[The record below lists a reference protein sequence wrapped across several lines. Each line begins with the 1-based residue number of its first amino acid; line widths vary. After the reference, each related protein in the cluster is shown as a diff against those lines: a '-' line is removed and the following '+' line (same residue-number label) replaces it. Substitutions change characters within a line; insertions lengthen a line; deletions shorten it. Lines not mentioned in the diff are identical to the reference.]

1 MATAKWMQRRANR
14 AWEDLENTVLDYITI
29 LLNIVTLTINVV
41 MIIYRRSERQESD
54 TFNRR

>member
-29 LLNIVTLTINVV
+29 FLNVVTLTINVV
-41 MIIYRRSERQESD
+41 MIIYRRSER
-54 TFNRR
+54 R